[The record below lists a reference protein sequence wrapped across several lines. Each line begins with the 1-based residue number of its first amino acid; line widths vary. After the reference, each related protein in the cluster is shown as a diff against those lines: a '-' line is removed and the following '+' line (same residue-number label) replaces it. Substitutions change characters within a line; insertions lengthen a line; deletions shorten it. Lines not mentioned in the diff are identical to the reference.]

1 MEETNDA
8 QPEADAA
15 STNLESSS
23 DTKSS
28 RFIAGVV
35 AYDGSAFSGSQRQNN
50 GRSVQG
56 DLEGVLREVLK
67 HEAPISLAGRTDAGV
82 HATGQVFRFATSN
95 RIPAERVALALNAK
109 LQRDIRVL
117 WARELS
123 EEFHPRFSATGRV
136 YRYHLADGEQENPLL
151 RNIAG
156 RSRERLDVEA
166 MKVAARPLIGRQ
178 DFAAWQSAGSP
189 TSSSVREVRRIEI
202 TRAASTWES
211 SPFAPAST
219 CGLIVIEIEADG
231 FLYQMV
237 RNIVGALMAAGR
249 GELDE
254 AGVKRLTLEGDRRK
268 CPPPAPP
275 QGLCLVQVK
284 YNGFD

>member
-1 MEETNDA
+1 MDETT
-8 QPEADAA
+8 EAAMA
-15 STNLESSS
+15 STNLETPSE
-23 DTKSS
+23 TRAR

-35 AYDGSAFSGSQRQNN
+35 AYDGTELCGSQRQSN
-50 GRSVQG
+50 GRTVQG
-56 DLEGVLREVLK
+56 DLEDVLQAVLK
-67 HEAPISLAGRTDAGV
+67 HDAPVSLAGRTDAGV
-82 HATGQVFRFATSN
+82 HATGQVFRFATDN
-95 RIPAERVALALNAK
+95 RIPAERVPLALNAK
-109 LQRDIRVL
+109 LPRDIRVTS
-117 WARELS
+117 ARQVP

-136 YRYHLADGEQENPLL
+136 YRYTLADGEQENPLL
-151 RNIAG
+151 RLIAG
-156 RSRERLDVEA
+156 RSRDVLDVEA
-166 MKVAARPLIGRQ
+166 MKSAARPLIGRQ

-202 TRAASTWES
+202 SREASTWLD
-211 SPFAPAST
+211 AST
-219 CGLIVIEIEADG
+219 CNGLIVVEIEADG

-254 AGVKRLTLEGDRRK
+254 AGVRRLTLGKDRTK

-284 YNGFD
+284 YHGFD

>member
-1 MEETNDA
+1 M
-8 QPEADAA
+8 
-15 STNLESSS
+15 
-23 DTKSS
+23 
-28 RFIAGVV
+28 V
-35 AYDGSAFSGSQRQNN
+35 AYDGTELCGSQRQSN
-50 GRSVQG
+50 GRTVQG
-56 DLEGVLREVLK
+56 DLEDVLRAVLK
-67 HEAPISLAGRTDAGV
+67 HEAPVSLAGRTDAGV

-95 RIPAERVALALNAK
+95 RIPAERVPLALNAK
-109 LQRDIRVL
+109 LPRDIRVVS
-117 WARELS
+117 AREVS

-136 YRYHLADGEQENPLL
+136 YRYTLADGAQENPLL

-156 RSRERLDVEA
+156 RSRDSLDVEA
-166 MKVAARPLIGRQ
+166 MKAAAQPLIGRQ

-202 TRAASTWES
+202 SRAGSTWLH
-211 SPFAPAST
+211 AST
-219 CGLIVIEIEADG
+219 CALIVVEIEADG

-254 AGVKRLTLEGDRRK
+254 AGVKRLTQGKDRTK